1 MLISAREKRRSPG
14 CNSLIL
20 LPSCDC
26 EISCFSVAPVYNLKK
41 TKCGPIM
48 MISGSVVSMQV
59 LPYTGHPALWYYYEY
74 SGSTER
80 LS

>member
-1 MLISAREKRRSPG
+1 
-14 CNSLIL
+14 
-20 LPSCDC
+20 
-26 EISCFSVAPVYNLKK
+26 
-41 TKCGPIM
+41 M
-48 MISGSVVSMQV
+48 MISESVVSMQV